1 MIMDKIEE
9 IRKSIERSVT
19 HLARTHGATDDVVW
33 KQMLLAA
40 AKHAKVIRMQAL

>member
-9 IRKSIERSVT
+9 IRKSIERALT
-19 HLARTHGATDDVVW
+19 HIAREHQTTDEVVW